1 MPLNIVQRRLL
12 YHAVWL
18 DPFPPD
24 YESLVITRAYFG
36 QEWVRPID
44 KYNNNRLLQKHIP
57 SGPQKVKFVL
67 ICLRYG
73 YSGQEALRLLPRTG
87 SFLADGKILTRRNAD
102 VAKPMAWPTL
112 FDASASNRVH
122 TCQTF
127 HSGISQNLPGVVSLQ
142 VSAQ

>member
-12 YHAVWL
+12 YHAVRL

-24 YESLVITRAYFG
+24 YESLAITRAYFG

-73 YSGQEALRLLPRTG
+73 YSG
-87 SFLADGKILTRRNAD
+87 SFLADGKILTRWNAD

-112 FDASASNRVH
+112 FDAAASNRVH
-122 TCQTF
+122 T
-127 HSGISQNLPGVVSLQ
+127 
-142 VSAQ
+142 